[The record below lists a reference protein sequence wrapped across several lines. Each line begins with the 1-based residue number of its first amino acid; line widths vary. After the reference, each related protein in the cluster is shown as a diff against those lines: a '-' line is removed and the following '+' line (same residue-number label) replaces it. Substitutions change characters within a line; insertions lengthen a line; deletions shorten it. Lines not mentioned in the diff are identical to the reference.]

1 MLSRTSWIF
10 IAWVLYFKYGPRFF
24 TPIPKTLN
32 PLYNHTMALSIG
44 IVGLPNVGKSTLFN
58 ALLKRQAALAANYP
72 FATIEPNI
80 GIVDVPDERLQIL
93 SKIVQNDFGT
103 MIGSREVPEK
113 IIPAVIKFYDI
124 AGLVKGASQGE
135 GLGNEFLGH
144 IREVDAIIQV
154 VRSFEDENVIRAG
167 STDPQSDAETINT
180 ELILADLSVLEK
192 KIKFLPGEI
201 RAGKDKDI
209 LQKERLYNLVLNAF
223 NENKM
228 ANMLNLSDEEKMYLK
243 DLNLLT
249 IKPMIYVL
257 NVSEQEV
264 QQNYTQKGIVGS
276 YDNIR
281 ISAKIE
287 SELSVLDENDRLEYM
302 KEFGMSE
309 SGLDRIIKKC
319 YDLLGLQTYLTA
331 GPKEIRAWT
340 IKKGDTAP
348 KAAGKIHTDF
358 ERGFISAEIVNY
370 DALKEVMSM
379 KIAKEKGLVRLE
391 GKTYVMHDGDVVEFN
406 FNV

>member
-1 MLSRTSWIF
+1 MS
-10 IAWVLYFKYGPRFF
+10 
-24 TPIPKTLN
+24 
-32 PLYNHTMALSIG
+32 LSIG

-72 FATIEPNI
+72 FATIEPNV

-103 MIGSREVPEK
+103 KTGDREIPEK
-113 IIPAVIKFYDI
+113 VIPAVIKFYDI

-154 VRSFEDENVIRAG
+154 VRSFEDPNVIRAG
-167 STDPQSDAETINT
+167 SIDPQSDSETINT

-192 KIKFLPGEI
+192 KMRFLQSELRGNKSKEN
-201 RAGKDKDI
+201 
-209 LQKERLYNLVLNAF
+209 LEKERLYNLLFTSF

-228 ANMLNLSDEEKMYLK
+228 ANTLKLTDEERTYLK

-249 IKPMIYVL
+249 LKPMIYIL
-257 NVSEQEV
+257 NVSEADVQE
-264 QQNYTQKGIVGS
+264 NYTQKGIIGS

-281 ISAKIE
+281 VSAKIE
-287 SELSVLDENDRLEYM
+287 SELAVLDENDRLEYM
-302 KEFGMSE
+302 KEFGMVE
-309 SGLDRIIKKC
+309 SGLDRIIRKC
-319 YDLLGLQTYLTA
+319 YELLGLQTYLTG
-331 GPKEIRAWT
+331 GPKEVRAWT

-358 ERGFISAEIVNY
+358 ERGFISAEIVGF
-370 DALKEVMSM
+370 DALKGVMSM
-379 KIAKEKGLVRLE
+379 KTAKEKGLVRLE
-391 GKTYVMHDGDVVEFN
+391 GKSYVMKDGDVVEFN